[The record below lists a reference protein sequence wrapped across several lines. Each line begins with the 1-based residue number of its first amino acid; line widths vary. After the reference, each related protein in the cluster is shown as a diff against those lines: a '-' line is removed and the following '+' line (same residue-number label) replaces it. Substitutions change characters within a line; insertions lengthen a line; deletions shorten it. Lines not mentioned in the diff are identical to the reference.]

1 VVRRVVLGP
10 TVQRQPRIATQVE
23 RLERTGHPA
32 QVEVA
37 VGGEVHFSPAAA
49 GRLVPSQGR
58 QGGELADGKGTPYLI
73 GELWSAATTSCHEDV
88 GIRRFMASEDG
99 LTVRQVGGDRRR
111 CAAAGGSSDRER
123 PGRRAGGHYAR
134 AEGTPAAHRRG
145 VGGLGPAGGLF
156 GRRSRTW
163 STATRFRGPAGSP
176 PPSAFAL
183 IIAGA
188 ARPAATTP
196 PLGRLPWPRRYHNGL
211 LDLVE
216 LDVLHDDLDQPEKPS
231 P

>member
-58 QGGELADGKGTPYLI
+58 QGGELADGKGAPYLI

-123 PGRRAGGHYAR
+123 PGRRAGGPLRSSRRNSCSAPAR
-134 AEGTPAAHRRG
+134 GRW
-145 VGGLGPAGGLF
+145 AGSRWRPI

-183 IIAGA
+183 VIAGA